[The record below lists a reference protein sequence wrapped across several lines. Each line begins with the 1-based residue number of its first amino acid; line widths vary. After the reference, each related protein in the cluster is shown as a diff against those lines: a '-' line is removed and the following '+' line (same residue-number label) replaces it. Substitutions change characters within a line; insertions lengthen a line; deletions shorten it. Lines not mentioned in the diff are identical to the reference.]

1 MANSNGGI
9 VGVDNPP
16 TQLPDVITTFNSSG
30 TLTTAPYTT
39 EIEYLVV
46 AGGGGGGGIAYGG
59 GGGAGGFLTGTG
71 NPVLGGSPYPIT
83 VGAGGGAGGDGTDGA
98 KGSNSVLGTPS
109 PITSEGGGF
118 GTQSNGYIN
127 ALSGGPGGSGGG
139 AGPSQYGQPN
149 YPGSFGTGVP
159 GQGYPGGAQNTPNY
173 PANWRSAGSGGG
185 GAGAVGGYGG
195 RGIIPPSSI
204 PPGGNGGVGLEST
217 ITGSPVFYAGGGA
230 GGAYAGSLAGTGG
243 NGGGGRG
250 CDAGPSPLGSFPG
263 IQAEAGTVN
272 TGGGGGGGCSDF
284 WGTPPGLGKAGGSG
298 VVIVKEAGAG
308 VSASGVWDMNAL
320 YDNVKAGTWTN
331 A

>member
-16 TQLPDVITTFNSSG
+16 TELPDVITTFNSSG

-46 AGGGGGGGIAYGG
+46 AGGGGGGGYAYGG

-83 VGAGGGAGGDGTDGA
+83 VGAGGGAGGNETDGA

-109 PITSEGGGF
+109 PIISEGGGF
-118 GTQSNGYIN
+118 GSTSGPYNN
-127 ALSGGPGGSGGG
+127 APSGGPGGSGGG
-139 AGPSQYGQPN
+139 KGSTQTGQPN
-149 YPGSFGTGVP
+149 DPSSAGTGVP
-159 GQGYPGGAQNTPNY
+159 GQGYPGGSSNVPNS
-173 PANWRSAGSGGG
+173 PINSRSAGAGGG
-185 GAGAVGGYGG
+185 GAGAAGADSGTGT
-195 RGIIPPSSI
+195 IPPNTL
-204 PPGGNGGVGLEST
+204 PPAGNGGVGLEST
-217 ITGSPVFYAGGGA
+217 ITGSPAFYAGGGG
-230 GGAYAGSLAGTGG
+230 GGAYAASIAGTGG

-263 IQAEAGTVN
+263 IQAEAGTAN

-284 WGTPPGLGKAGGSG
+284 WSSPGEAKAGGSG
-298 VVIVKEAGAG
+298 VVIVKELGAG
-308 VSASGVWDMNAL
+308 FVASGIWSMDAV
-320 YDNVKAGTWTN
+320 YDNVKVGNWTN